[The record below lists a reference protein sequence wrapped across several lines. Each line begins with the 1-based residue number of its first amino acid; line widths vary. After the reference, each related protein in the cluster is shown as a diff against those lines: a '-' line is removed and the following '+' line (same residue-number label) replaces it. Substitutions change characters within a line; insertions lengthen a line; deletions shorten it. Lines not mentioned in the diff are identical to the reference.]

1 MQKIQRG
8 RCDDPNRDYDEN
20 MFDQFD
26 RNEVFDDGILT
37 YRAAREKFFS
47 LETNEQRLSRV
58 TDALTKNLSLFAK
71 DTPPQNSL
79 ETALTCRALS
89 TYLRKNYPDNAD
101 TWKLYEEASLAA
113 ILQSLSNVNF
123 SDGQLFIR
131 ALPEI
136 LRLPYPA
143 VDAIRRVA
151 LQILPQIMELMSFNV
166 MWGDWSEIHFIQDL
180 LKLEE
185 H

>member
-1 MQKIQRG
+1 MH
-8 RCDDPNRDYDEN
+8 
-20 MFDQFD
+20 
-26 RNEVFDDGILT
+26 
-37 YRAAREKFFS
+37 YRAARAENFS
-47 LETNEQRLSRV
+47 LETNEQRFVRV

-89 TYLRKNYPDNAD
+89 TYLRKNFPDAAD
-101 TWKLYEEASLAA
+101 TWRLYEEASLAA

-123 SDGQLFIR
+123 PDSQLFIS

-143 VDAIRRVA
+143 VNAIRRA
-151 LQILPQIMELMSFNV
+151 AIELILQITNILHFNNLWAEYVEL
-166 MWGDWSEIHFIQDL
+166 DYIREL

-185 H
+185 AD